1 MIIDNLESELAS
13 GNYEN
18 VSVIVKLVEKTSN
31 EMAIIDEQLRLA
43 NLAIDENKRKEAELS
58 RNEKYQLDKVKRRGI
73 LE

>member
-18 VSVIVKLVEKTSN
+18 VSVIVKLVKKTSN
-31 EMAIIDEQLRLA
+31 EMAIIEEQLRLA